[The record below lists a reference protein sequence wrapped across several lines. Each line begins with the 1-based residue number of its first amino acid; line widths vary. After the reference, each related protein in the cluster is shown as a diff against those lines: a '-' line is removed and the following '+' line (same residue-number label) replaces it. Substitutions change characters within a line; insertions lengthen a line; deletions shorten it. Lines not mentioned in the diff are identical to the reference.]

1 MPRDRED
8 RRATYRTA
16 GECPDPGRHP
26 GRLLRRAHDR
36 AAHGSHDVE
45 HAGGD
50 PGETPE
56 ETEPAEPEVR
66 EIEITFE
73 GDTAPAVERV
83 RLAVGEAVEL
93 VVTSDQ
99 PGELHVHS
107 SPEQTLEYG
116 AGTTRL
122 RVTIDRPG
130 VVEVERHEPEALVL
144 QLEVS

>member
-1 MPRDRED
+1 V
-8 RRATYRTA
+8 RRIALLASALTLAVTLA
-16 GECPDPGRHP
+16 GCSEEPTTEPPTDPTTSSTP
-26 GRLLRRAHDR
+26 
-36 AAHGSHDVE
+36 E
-45 HAGGD
+45 
-50 PGETPE
+50 ETPE
-56 ETEPAEPEVR
+56 KTEPAEPGVR